1 MTGQARKPTYRGFS
15 QKSSRQVDNGNALE
29 MGHFEEP
36 QTQSGS
42 SGGYK
47 VGGFQNHW
55 DCQALVI
62 KADMELDRV
71 GGEFKCHKSV
81 AFTFSNVSW
90 INSP

>member
-1 MTGQARKPTYRGFS
+1 MTEEVCKPTYRGLL
-15 QKSSRQVDNGNALE
+15 QKSSRQLDNGNALE
-29 MGHFEEP
+29 MRHFEEP
-36 QTQSGS
+36 HTQSGS

-47 VGGFQNHW
+47 VGGFRNHW

-62 KADMELDRV
+62 KADVELDRV
-71 GGEFKCHKSV
+71 GGEFECHKPV